1 MSGSVKPEE
10 KALLPNNGIP
20 VKPARP
26 EPEPE
31 PGLRWIP
38 EIGDRRTFVPAAF
51 EGEHQQGLRSI
62 RPDADAKVTGT
73 VIYINEAHR
82 WCRVRFELPGGV
94 PAFECFKF

>member
-1 MSGSVKPEE
+1 MTRQQLNEE
-10 KALLPNNGIP
+10 RKTPYAPGTQPN
-20 VKPARP
+20 VYTA
-26 EPEPE
+26 EPGPE

-73 VIYINEAHR
+73 VISINEAHR

-94 PAFECFKF
+94 PAFECFKY